1 MVNIS
6 SAMAGQFAEA
16 ATQMSQRI
24 ARLGPNPLRMAKTR
38 GEQNIDGSEKVEAD
52 L

>member
-24 ARLGPNPLRMAKTR
+24 ARLGPNPLRAETTR
-38 GEQNIDGSEKVEAD
+38 GEKNIDDDEKVEAD